1 MKKLISSIVFLLCIL
16 SFQASFAQKNDSIR
30 TNNKNK
36 DKDKKDNIITTFEVI
51 GERDTIFHY
60 QNAPFSYH
68 PDTDDYAILKD
79 KKDKTANDIKKFQDD
94 LLVLVNR
101 LCTVNGG
108 INSIEDIKKIPEIA
122 AEMEKGS
129 DIAKVLDV
137 LSAMVNFGQMDKKE
151 ETKAVKALETDEDRM
166 LREAREEAAKN
177 NVEL

>member
-1 MKKLISSIVFLLCIL
+1 M
-16 SFQASFAQKNDSIR
+16 
-30 TNNKNK
+30 
-36 DKDKKDNIITTFEVI
+36 
-51 GERDTIFHY
+51 
-60 QNAPFSYH
+60 
-68 PDTDDYAILKD
+68 KD

-137 LSAMVNFGQMDKKE
+137 LSAMANFGQMDKKE
-151 ETKAVKALETDEDRM
+151 ETEAVKALETDEDRM